1 MSFRIVRNQPKDD
14 CDRLVEEHGSVF
26 PDDWDY
32 QDIVNFACR
41 YVMWNMEK
49 VKEGLLML
57 DDNEEDDE

>member
-41 YVMWNMEK
+41 YTISNIDDI
-49 VKEGLLML
+49 EGIF
-57 DDNEEDDE
+57 EEDEENE